1 MAAADAPGALGF
13 AERVCGEDDRD
24 RDRYRLWILGIGPLC
39 GRLPVAIRRSALGGT
54 ASPPRRRKTGR
65 TAVPASSRTA
75 ISAGTCRPK
84 SSSIT
89 RGPRVRIHLPPLNA
103 VLTSAPRVVTATTQ
117 ITAIKPTSIPY
128 STKAAPSSSW
138 RNRLITLPTGEIHSY
153 LRHIPRVDR
162 LAQQAVLLTKLAR
175 RTFVSKKFRTPV
187 RQPLLRL
194 HLTLPGEYGGAA
206 PGALGSSFRDIWW
219 YDGRIA

>member
-1 MAAADAPGALGF
+1 MSYL
-13 AERVCGEDDRD
+13 
-24 RDRYRLWILGIGPLC
+24 
-39 GRLPVAIRRSALGGT
+39 
-54 ASPPRRRKTGR
+54 RRKAGHKNPR
-65 TAVPASSRTA
+65 LSAVRSYLSDLPYHFRKIRAEKARGAVRQMPDRALA
-75 ISAGTCRPK
+75 I
-84 SSSIT
+84 
-89 RGPRVRIHLPPLNA
+89 VLNA
-103 VLTSAPRVVTATTQ
+103 VLTSVPRVVTATTQ

-153 LRHIPRVDR
+153 LRQISRVDR

-194 HLTLPGEYGGAA
+194 HLTQPGEYGGAA
-206 PGALGSSFRDIWW
+206 PGALGSSFRDI
-219 YDGRIA
+219 

>member
-1 MAAADAPGALGF
+1 MLAFRSLDPFRALR
-13 AERVCGEDDRD
+13 EPD
-24 RDRYRLWILGIGPLC
+24 
-39 GRLPVAIRRSALGGT
+39 
-54 ASPPRRRKTGR
+54 RRRRDEERPFPLR
-65 TAVPASSRTA
+65 TKNSQQN
-75 ISAGTCRPK
+75 PK
-84 SSSIT
+84 QPLDRKSPIQ
-89 RGPRVRIHLPPLNA
+89 VRIRLPPLNA

-128 STKAAPSSSW
+128 STKAAPLSSW

-153 LRHIPRVDR
+153 LRQIPRADR

-194 HLTLPGEYGGAA
+194 HLTQPGEYAGAA
-206 PGALGSSFRDIWW
+206 PGALGSSFRDI
-219 YDGRIA
+219 